1 MRLPEEPDIPPQLNI
16 VPMIDVIFAI
26 LTFFIVS
33 TLFLTRSEGLPVN
46 LPQAATAEMQQ
57 NTPVT
62 VTIAANGAI
71 ALNRNPVEFE
81 ALQPSIVALLTDQ
94 SNKLVVINADEAVP
108 HGRVVAIMDQIR
120 QIEGVQMGIATQR
133 PAPESAPSEPNTDT
147 TNEAETDAVE

>member
-1 MRLPEEPDIPPQLNI
+1 MRLPEEPDIPPQINI

-62 VTIAANGAI
+62 VTIAADGAI
-71 ALNRNPVEFE
+71 ALNRNPVEFD

-108 HGRVVAIMDQIR
+108 HGRVVAVMDQIR
-120 QIEGVQMGIATQR
+120 QIEGVQMGIATQQ
-133 PAPESAPSEPNTDT
+133 PTPEPTTSEP
-147 TNEAETDAVE
+147 EATVSDTDATQ